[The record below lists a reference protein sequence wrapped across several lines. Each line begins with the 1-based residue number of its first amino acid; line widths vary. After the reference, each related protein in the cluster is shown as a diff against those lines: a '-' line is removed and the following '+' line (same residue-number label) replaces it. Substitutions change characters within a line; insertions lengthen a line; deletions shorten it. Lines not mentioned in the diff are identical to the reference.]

1 MSSCP
6 AIVFPCFI
14 VSTWVSPNENMSSQ
28 MDVNC
33 FQAEIICLLYYLM
46 VIFSS
51 LFFSAFNNSGSNSIE
66 LKKAFKAASYN
77 LSCCERN
84 GTFNIFW
91 YLQKSKKPCQR
102 WNWSRKSLPKKGE
115 NPPLEKIAFPP
126 TCTRLEVW
134 QCEKTIWQA
143 ISVCGVI
150 TWQSIFFCESNHGKK
165 DF

>member
-115 NPPLEKIAFPP
+115 NPPLEKIAFQPSDLH
-126 TCTRLEVW
+126 TLR
-134 QCEKTIWQA
+134 
-143 ISVCGVI
+143 GVTMRENNLTSNI
-150 TWQSIFFCESNHGKK
+150 GLWSDNMTVHFFLWK
-165 DF
+165 